1 MMPTSRGPARPAKCA
16 HLSSLRAEPDPN
28 PGRTEKLCDFLAAAS
43 KGRFDW
49 SAVAERSLNIYPVER
64 LQGALKASP
73 R

>member
-1 MMPTSRGPARPAKCA
+1 
-16 HLSSLRAEPDPN
+16 LRAEPDPN
-28 PGRTEKLCDFLAAAS
+28 PARTEKLFDFLAAAS

-49 SAVAERSLNIYPVER
+49 SAVAERSLNFYPIER